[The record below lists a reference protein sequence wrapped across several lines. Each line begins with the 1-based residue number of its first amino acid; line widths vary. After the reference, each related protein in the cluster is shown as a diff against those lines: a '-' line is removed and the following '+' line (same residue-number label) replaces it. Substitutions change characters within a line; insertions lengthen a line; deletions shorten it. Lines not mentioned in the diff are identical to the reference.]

1 MPEGQRKQSLF
12 FVRVRFLRFLRRRVR
27 AFAVGE
33 ELRGEFVDGA
43 QRPPH
48 EHHRARVVHHR
59 FKTRG
64 GVQQDE
70 LQTTAAGVAIRRSD
84 GAFRRNVFLD
94 EHAAVGVGGGER
106 GDERRHRVHRP
117 YPRRFLPVP
126 GVRSDDGG
134 DAQVDVA
141 EFAVFPV
148 PPRRGLV
155 RAFPRLV
162 VLARRNARRGA
173 ARVLAV
179 PRDLVRDLALFQVLG
194 QREHVHGVRA
204 GVEQEIVQGF
214 YRRDFRR
221 DFRLET
227 VEALFERRAQR
238 LERLEVP
245 QVPRR
250 EPRVEP
256 LGVRFD
262 HAEHGVE
269 LRAGDARAVRAV
281 HGLGEVVRLVEHHH
295 RVFQSYAQRVARL
308 RVQKRRVRRE
318 DEISARVRRARRVI
332 RTRPALHA
340 RARQILDVHRGR
352 QSLLRELC
360 DRAAAL
366 AKERTPFFF
375 FLFRLVFRDVASAAS
390 VASVARRLL
399 LRAPARLPSRLPA
412 LLGELEAP
420 LVEPRRGRARGLER
434 VAVDAQLAPAGD
446 GHRRHEPPVLL
457 AARRAGDATERGRPQ
472 LAHHLRQLRVRAAA
486 EDDLRRWEIVL
497 VRVGN
502 VHANELFCVCSC
514 AGTNALEPRLNR
526 VGLGNEIRLFV
537 RRRVVAANRARR
549 RPGLVRPVIRQELSL
564 LDGVVPGRAA
574 GHRRGVR
581 RHSRRLR
588 GGFAAAR
595 NGARIGAR
603 FGFT

>member
-1 MPEGQRKQSLF
+1 M
-12 FVRVRFLRFLRRRVR
+12 
-27 AFAVGE
+27 
-33 ELRGEFVDGA
+33 
-43 QRPPH
+43 
-48 EHHRARVVHHR
+48 
-59 FKTRG
+59 
-64 GVQQDE
+64 
-70 LQTTAAGVAIRRSD
+70 
-84 GAFRRNVFLD
+84 
-94 EHAAVGVGGGER
+94 
-106 GDERRHRVHRP
+106 
-117 YPRRFLPVP
+117 
-126 GVRSDDGG
+126 
-134 DAQVDVA
+134 
-141 EFAVFPV
+141 
-148 PPRRGLV
+148 
-155 RAFPRLV
+155 
-162 VLARRNARRGA
+162 
-173 ARVLAV
+173 LAV
-179 PRDLVRDLALFQVLG
+179 PRDLVRDLALLQVLG

-214 YRRDFRR
+214 YRRDFTVEISASAFDERR
-221 DFRLET
+221 RRRVEAR

-256 LGVRFD
+256 LGVRVD

-269 LRAGDARAVRAV
+269 LRARDARAVRAV
-281 HGLGEVVRLVEHHH
+281 HSLGEVVRLVEHHH

-318 DEISARVRRARRVI
+318 DEIGARVRRARRVI
-332 RTRPALHA
+332 RTRPAFHA

-375 FLFRLVFRDVASAAS
+375 FRLVFFRLVASAASAASAAS
-390 VASVARRLL
+390 VARRFL
-399 LRAPARLPSRLPA
+399 LRASARLPSRLPS
-412 LLGELEAP
+412 LLGELQAP

-446 GHRRHEPPVLL
+446 GHRRHEAQIVLL
-457 AARRAGDATERGRPQ
+457 AAFAGDATKRGRPQ

-497 VRVGN
+497 VRIRG

-514 AGTNALEPRLNR
+514 AGFPNALEP
-526 VGLGNEIRLFV
+526 LGVSNCRNEIRLFV
-537 RRRVVAANRARR
+537 RRRVVAASGARR
-549 RPGLVRPVIRQELSL
+549 DRPGFVRPVLRQELSL

-574 GHRRGVR
+574 GNRRGVR

-588 GGFAAAR
+588 GGFA
-595 NGARIGAR
+595 
-603 FGFT
+603 FLC